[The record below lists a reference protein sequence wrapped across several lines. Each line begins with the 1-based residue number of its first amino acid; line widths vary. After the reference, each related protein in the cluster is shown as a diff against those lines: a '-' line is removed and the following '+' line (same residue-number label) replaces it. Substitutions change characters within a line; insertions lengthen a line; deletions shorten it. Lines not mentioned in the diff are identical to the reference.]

1 LSKRRPKENHQE
13 RVMANALDTR
23 TLMDD
28 IAKEILPILARAIK
42 ERWTP
47 EQVRKHPLVSVLL
60 AARQA
65 SIAIT
70 DPDSSKALAA
80 IKDLNDRTEGKAV
93 ERVEATHKYEK
104 LKDEELDALLA
115 SEEAS
120 LERDT
125 EKH

>member
-1 LSKRRPKENHQE
+1 
-13 RVMANALDTR
+13 MANALDTR
-23 TLMDD
+23 SLMND
-28 IAKEILPILARAIK
+28 ISKEVLPVLAQAIR
-42 ERWTP
+42 ERWTKD
-47 EQVRKHPLVSVLL
+47 QIRQHPVLSVLI
-60 AARQA
+60 AARQV

-70 DPDSSKALAA
+70 DPDAGKALAA

-104 LKDEELDALLA
+104 LKDEELDALLQ

-125 EKH
+125 TEKH